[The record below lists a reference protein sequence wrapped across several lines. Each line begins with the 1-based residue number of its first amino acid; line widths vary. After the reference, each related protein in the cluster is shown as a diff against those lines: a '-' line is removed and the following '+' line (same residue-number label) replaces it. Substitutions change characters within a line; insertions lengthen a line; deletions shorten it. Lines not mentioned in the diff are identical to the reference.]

1 MHLQVAATPSLCD
14 VIDAISFC
22 CFYKGMADAVVA
34 DAIHTAA
41 DIAIIVTHITKSI
54 PNIRPEIHR

>member
-41 DIAIIVTHITKSI
+41 DIAII
-54 PNIRPEIHR
+54 